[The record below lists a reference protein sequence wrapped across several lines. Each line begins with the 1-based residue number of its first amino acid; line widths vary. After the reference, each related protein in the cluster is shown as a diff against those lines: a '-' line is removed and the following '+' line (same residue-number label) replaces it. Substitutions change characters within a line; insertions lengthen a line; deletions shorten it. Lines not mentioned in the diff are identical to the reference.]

1 MALSKIVDKIFR
13 GYNGNDKVEVDKKVN
28 EIVKVFRENFNG
40 ALNSPFVLNQEEMSR
55 IRSEDKDATPST
67 KQHQKFFKSK
77 CVVDRRTARPSLSSS
92 TWYWC

>member
-67 KQHQKFFKSK
+67 K
-77 CVVDRRTARPSLSSS
+77 
-92 TWYWC
+92 